1 MDKLDR
7 EVLENLSDLA
17 KRLFYSLDHNSQR
30 RVLKQAKE
38 IAGQNIK
45 KQKLKERIKGKSIQ
59 KREIRKKNNR
69 KQSGSISAG
78 RRDAAFSNVR
88 PVTHSSESVQETKEV
103 MVFAMHFLLLGEN
116 QSEESYSSGS
126 SGSFGTGSGVS
137 DFARPVSDMIERSAG
152 KSARRVQGSIR
163 ANVQRQKCASLNAHL
178 KKQIRKN
185 GRKSAEQGAKGAAG
199 GMEKVAKSVS
209 KMITSAVRAVAGN
222 PVVWIALLV
231 IVLIGAVAGVA
242 AMVIGSGGAADS
254 GDSSTYQAQVSEQT
268 ESYRELVEKYCEKY
282 GIDDYADLCLAIIE
296 QESGGNPPDVMQTEQ
311 SYYNTRPPIDTAEE
325 SIDCGTHELSDCLKK
340 AKCKNPSDIAGI
352 SLALQGY
359 NFGNGYIDWALKNYK
374 GYTKENAVIFSQK
387 MCAELGY
394 ASYGDVEYVPH
405 VLRYYVA
412 NPETAVTNESAKS
425 ILEELKENN
434 KADADVWAV
443 IEKGASLIGT
453 LQYSME
459 KRQGDG
465 RDNLEFFDCSSFTA
479 WSFHKAGNSGIA
491 YGSTTET
498 FRLSSKFVD
507 IEAKDLRPGDIGLK
521 SPTAGT
527 GGANHVGIYCG
538 TLKNGMKV
546 WLHCTSSSGS
556 SLTGNKSGAMF
567 GAYTGF
573 TYFRRLKKWN
583 K

>member
-7 EVLENLSDLA
+7 EVIENLSDPA

-30 RVLKQAKE
+30 RVLRQAKE
-38 IAGQNIK
+38 IAGQNVK

-59 KREIRKKNNR
+59 KKEIGKQNNR
-69 KQSGSISAG
+69 KRLGSIPAG

-88 PVTHSSESVQETKEV
+88 PATHISEPVHETKDT
-103 MVFAMHFLLLGEN
+103 MIFAMQFLLMGES
-116 QSEESYSSGS
+116 QSEESYSSD
-126 SGSFGTGSGVS
+126 SFGGSGTGNGVS
-137 DFARPVSDMIERSAG
+137 GFARLISGMMGKSVE

-163 ANVQRQKCASLNAHL
+163 ANVQRQRM

-185 GRKSAEQGAKGAAG
+185 GRKPAEQGAKGAVRG
-199 GMEKVAKSVS
+199 IEKAVKGVS
-209 KMITSAVRAVAGN
+209 KIIVSVIHAVTGN

-231 IVLIGAVAGVA
+231 IVLIGVVVGVV
-242 AMVIGSGGAADS
+242 AMVIGSGGAAES

-268 ESYRELVEKYCEKY
+268 ESYREMVAKYCEKY
-282 GIDDYADLCLAIIE
+282 GIDDYVDLCLAMIE

-311 SYYNTRPPIDTAEE
+311 SYYNISPPIDTAEE

-340 AKCKNPSDIAGI
+340 AKCKNPSDMAGI

-394 ASYGDVEYVPH
+394 SSYGDVEYVPH

-412 NPETAVTNESAKS
+412 NPETAVTNESAKA
-425 ILEELKENN
+425 ILKELKENN

-443 IEKGASLIGT
+443 IEKGASLIGSV
-453 LQYSME
+453 QYSME

-465 RDNLEFFDCSSFTA
+465 RDNPEFLDCSSFTA
-479 WSFHKAGNSGIA
+479 WSFHKAGNNGIA

-498 FRLSSKFVD
+498 FRTSSKFVD

-521 SPTAGT
+521 SQTAGT

-538 TLKNGMKV
+538 MLKNGTKV

-556 SLTGNKSGAMF
+556 SLTGNDSGAMF

>member
-1 MDKLDR
+1 MDKSGQR
-7 EVLENLSDLA
+7 TISSYEVIDNLSDPA

-45 KQKLKERIKGKSIQ
+45 KRKLKERIKGKSIQ
-59 KREIRKKNNR
+59 KREIRKQNNR
-69 KQSGSISAG
+69 KRSGSISVG
-78 RRDAAFSNVR
+78 RRDAAFFNVR
-88 PVTHSSESVQETKEV
+88 SVTHISEPVHETKEV
-103 MVFAMHFLLLGEN
+103 MIFAMQFLLMGES
-116 QSEESYSSGS
+116 QSEESYSGS
-126 SGSFGTGSGVS
+126 SDTGNGVS
-137 DFARPVSDMIERSAG
+137 DFARPISSVVG
-152 KSARRVQGSIR
+152 KSAGRMQGSIR
-163 ANVQRQKCASLNAHL
+163 ASVQRQKCASLNAHL

-185 GRKSAEQGAKGAAG
+185 GRKSAEHGEKGAVG
-199 GMEKVAKSVS
+199 GMEKAAKSVS
-209 KMITSAVRAVAGN
+209 KIITSAVHAVAGN
-222 PVVWIALLV
+222 PVVWITLLV

-268 ESYRELVEKYCEKY
+268 ESYRELVAKYCEKY
-282 GIDDYADLCLAIIE
+282 GIEDYVDLCLAMIE

-311 SYYNTRPPIDTAEE
+311 SYYNTSPPIDTAEE
-325 SIDCGTHELSDCLKK
+325 GIDCGTHELSDCLEK

-412 NPETAVTNESAKS
+412 NPETAVTNETAKS
-425 ILEELKENN
+425 ILKELKEHN

-443 IEKGASLIGT
+443 IEKGASLIGSV
-453 LQYSME
+453 QYSME
-459 KRQGDG
+459 KRKGDG
-465 RDNLEFFDCSSFTA
+465 RDNPEFLDCSSFTA
-479 WSFHKAGNSGIA
+479 WSFHKAGNNGIA

-498 FRLSSKFVD
+498 FRISSKFVD

-538 TLKNGMKV
+538 TLKNGTKV
-546 WLHCTSSSGS
+546 WLHCTSSSDS
-556 SLTGNKSGAMF
+556 SLTGNDSGAMF

-573 TYFRRLKKWN
+573 TYFRRLRKWN

>member
-1 MDKLDR
+1 MDKLDW
-7 EVLENLSDLA
+7 EIIEGLSEPA
-17 KRLFYSLDHNSQR
+17 KRLFYFLDHNSRR

-59 KREIRKKNNR
+59 KKEIWKKNNR

-78 RRDAAFSNVR
+78 RRDTAFSMSGSL
-88 PVTHSSESVQETKEV
+88 HETKET
-103 MVFAMHFLLLGEN
+103 MIFALQFLLLGESR
-116 QSEESYSSGS
+116 SEESYSAD
-126 SGSFGTGSGVS
+126 SFGN
-137 DFARPVSDMIERSAG
+137 FARNNDASGFARSISGMAG
-152 KSARRVQGSIR
+152 RTVEKSARRVQGSIR
-163 ANVQRQKCASLNAHL
+163 ANVQMQRL

-185 GRKSAEQGAKGAAG
+185 GKKPAEQGAKGAVR
-199 GMEKVAKSVS
+199 GMEKAAKGVSRIIASVVHAV
-209 KMITSAVRAVAGN
+209 TSN

-231 IVLIGAVAGVA
+231 IVLIGAVAGVI
-242 AMVIGSGGAADS
+242 AMVIGSGGAANS
-254 GDSSTYQAQVSEQT
+254 GGSSTYQAQVSEQT
-268 ESYRELVEKYCEKY
+268 ESYRELVAEYCEKY
-282 GIDDYADLCLAIIE
+282 GIDDYVDLCLAMIE

-311 SYYNTRPPIDTAEE
+311 SYYNTSPPIDTPEE

-387 MCAELGY
+387 MCVELGY
-394 ASYGDVEYVPH
+394 SSYGDVEYVPH

-412 NPETAVTNESAKS
+412 NPETAVTNESAKA
-425 ILEELKENN
+425 ILKELKENN
-434 KADADVWAV
+434 KADANVWAV
-443 IEKGASLIGT
+443 IEKGASLIGSV
-453 LQYSME
+453 QYSME

-465 RDNLEFFDCSSFTA
+465 RDNPEFLDCSSFTA
-479 WSFHKAGNSGIA
+479 WSFHKAGNNGIA

-498 FRLSSKFVD
+498 FRTSSKFVD

-521 SPTAGT
+521 SRTAGT

-546 WLHCTSSSGS
+546 WLHCTSCSGS
-556 SLTGNKSGAMF
+556 SLTGNDSGAMF

-573 TYFRRLKKWN
+573 TYFRRLGKWN
-583 K
+583 R

>member
-7 EVLENLSDLA
+7 EIIEGLSEPA
-17 KRLFYSLDHNSQR
+17 KRLFHSLDHNSQR
-30 RVLKQAKE
+30 RVLKKAKE

-45 KQKLKERIKGKSIQ
+45 KQKLKERNKSKSVQ
-59 KREIRKKNNR
+59 KKEIRKKNNR
-69 KQSGSISAG
+69 NQSGSISTE
-78 RRDAAFSNVR
+78 RRDAAFSM
-88 PVTHSSESVQETKEV
+88 SGSLQETKET
-103 MVFAMHFLLLGEN
+103 MIFALQFLLLGESR
-116 QSEESYSSGS
+116 SEESYSGDS
-126 SGSFGTGSGVS
+126 SGN
-137 DFARPVSDMIERSAG
+137 FARNNDASGFARSISGMAG
-152 KSARRVQGSIR
+152 RTAEKSARRVQGSIR
-163 ANVQRQKCASLNAHL
+163 ANVQMQRL

-185 GRKSAEQGAKGAAG
+185 RRKSAEQGAKGAVK
-199 GMEKVAKSVS
+199 GMEKAAKSVS
-209 KMITSAVRAVAGN
+209 KIIASVVHAVTGN

-231 IVLIGAVAGVA
+231 IVLIGAVAGVI
-242 AMVIGSGGAADS
+242 AMVIGSGGAANS

-268 ESYRELVEKYCEKY
+268 ESYRELVAEYCAKY
-282 GIDDYADLCLAIIE
+282 GIDDYVDLCLAMIE

-311 SYYNTRPPIDTAEE
+311 SYYNTSPPIDTPEK

-394 ASYGDVEYVPH
+394 SSYGDVEYVPH

-412 NPETAVTNESAKS
+412 NPETAVTNESAKA
-425 ILEELKENN
+425 ILKELKENN
-434 KADADVWAV
+434 KADANVWAV
-443 IEKGASLIGT
+443 IEKGAFLIGSV
-453 LQYSME
+453 QYSME

-465 RDNLEFFDCSSFTA
+465 RDNPEFLDCSSFTA
-479 WSFHKAGNSGIA
+479 WSFHKAGNNGIA

-498 FRLSSKFVD
+498 FRTSSKFVD

-521 SPTAGT
+521 SRTAGT

-538 TLKNGMKV
+538 ALKNGTKV
-546 WLHCTSSSGS
+546 WLHCTSRSGS
-556 SLTGNKSGAMF
+556 SLTGNDSGAMF

-573 TYFRRLKKWN
+573 TYFRRLGKWN
-583 K
+583 R

>member
-1 MDKLDR
+1 MDKLDK
-7 EVLENLSDLA
+7 EVIEGLSEPA
-17 KRLFYSLDHNSQR
+17 KRLFHSLDHNSQR

-38 IAGQNIK
+38 VAGQKIK
-45 KQKLKERIKGKSIQ
+45 KQKLKERIKSKSIR
-59 KREIRKKNNR
+59 KKEIQKKNNR
-69 KQSGSISAG
+69 KQSGSISEK
-78 RRDAAFSNVR
+78 RRDAAFSMSK
-88 PVTHSSESVQETKEV
+88 PVHETKEV
-103 MVFAMHFLLLGEN
+103 MIFAMQFLLMGES
-116 QSEESYSSGS
+116 QSEESHSSGS
-126 SGSFGTGSGVS
+126 SGSSGADYEVS
-137 DFARPVSDMIERSAG
+137 GFVRPVSDMMERSAK
-152 KSARRVQGSIR
+152 KSARRLQGSIR
-163 ANVQRQKCASLNAHL
+163 ANVQRQRM
-178 KKQIRKN
+178 KKQIRKQ
-185 GRKSAEQGAKGAAG
+185 GRKSAEQSTKSVVR
-199 GMEKVAKSVS
+199 GMEKAAKGVS
-209 KMITSAVRAVAGN
+209 KIIASAVQAVASN
-222 PVVWIALLV
+222 PVVWSSLLV
-231 IVLIGAVAGVA
+231 IVLIGAVAGVV
-242 AMVIGSGGAADS
+242 AMVIGSAGAANS
-254 GDSSTYQAQVSEQT
+254 EDSSTYQAQVSKQT
-268 ESYRELVEKYCEKY
+268 ESYRELVAEYCEKY
-282 GIDDYADLCLAIIE
+282 GIDDYVDLCLAMIE

-311 SYYNTRPPIDTAEE
+311 SYYNTSPPIDTAEE

-387 MCAELGY
+387 MCAELGFS
-394 ASYGDVEYVPH
+394 SYGDVEYVPH

-434 KADADVWAV
+434 TAANDVWAV
-443 IEKGASLIGT
+443 IEKGASLLGSV
-453 LQYSME
+453 QYSME

-465 RDNLEFFDCSSFTA
+465 RDNPEFLDCSSFTA
-479 WSFHKAGNSGIA
+479 WSFHKAGNNGIA

-498 FRLSSKFVD
+498 FRTSSKFVD

-521 SPTAGT
+521 SQTAGT

-538 TLKNGMKV
+538 TLKNGTKV

-556 SLTGNKSGAMF
+556 SLTGNESGAMF

>member
-7 EVLENLSDLA
+7 EVVENLSEPA

-38 IAGQNIK
+38 IAGQKIK
-45 KQKLKERIKGKSIQ
+45 KQKLKNRNKSKSIQ
-59 KREIRKKNNR
+59 KKEIRKKNNR
-69 KQSGSISAG
+69 KQLGSISAG
-78 RRDAAFSNVR
+78 RRDAAFSNM
-88 PVTHSSESVQETKEV
+88 QGTKEV
-103 MVFAMHFLLLGEN
+103 MIFAMYFLLMGEN
-116 QSEESYSSGS
+116 QSEDSYSFGSSGS
-126 SGSFGTGSGVS
+126 SGTGNGVS
-137 DFARPVSDMIERSAG
+137 DFARPVSGMVGKSVE

-163 ANVQRQKCASLNAHL
+163 ANVQRQRM
-178 KKQIRKN
+178 KKRIRKN
-185 GRKSAEQGAKGAAG
+185 GRKSAEQSGKGAVGA
-199 GMEKVAKSVS
+199 MEKAGKSVS
-209 KMITSAVRAVAGN
+209 KMVASAVHVVASN
-222 PVVWIALLV
+222 PVVWIVLLV
-231 IVLIGAVAGVA
+231 IVLIGAVAGVV
-242 AMVIGSGGAADS
+242 AMVIGSGGAANS
-254 GDSSTYQAQVSEQT
+254 EDSSTYQAQVSEQT
-268 ESYRELVEKYCEKY
+268 ESYRELVAKYCEKY
-282 GIDDYADLCLAIIE
+282 GIDDYVDLCLAMIE
-296 QESGGNPPDVMQTEQ
+296 QESSGNPPDVMQTEQ
-311 SYYNTRPPIDTAEE
+311 SYYNTSPPIDTAEE

-340 AKCKNPSDIAGI
+340 AKCKNPSDITGI

-387 MCAELGY
+387 MCVELGY
-394 ASYGDVEYVPH
+394 SSYGDVEYVPH

-412 NPETAVTNESAKS
+412 NPETAVTNGSAKS

-443 IEKGASLIGT
+443 IEKGASLIGSV
-453 LQYSME
+453 QYSME

-465 RDNLEFFDCSSFTA
+465 RNNPEFLDCSSFTA
-479 WSFHKAGNSGIA
+479 WSFHKAGNNGVA

-498 FRLSSKFVD
+498 FRTSSIFVD

-538 TLKNGMKV
+538 TLKNGTKV

-556 SLTGNKSGAMF
+556 SLTGNDSGAMF
-567 GAYTGF
+567 GTYTRF
-573 TYFRRLKKWN
+573 TYFRRLRKWN

>member
-7 EVLENLSDLA
+7 EVVENLSDPA

-38 IAGQNIK
+38 IAGQNVK

-59 KREIRKKNNR
+59 KKEIRKKNNR

-78 RRDAAFSNVR
+78 RRDAAFSNVCS
-88 PVTHSSESVQETKEV
+88 VTHISEPVHETKEV
-103 MVFAMHFLLLGEN
+103 MIFAMKFLLMGES
-116 QSEESYSSGS
+116 QSEESYSGS
-126 SGSFGTGSGVS
+126 SGTGNGVS
-137 DFARPVSDMIERSAG
+137 DFARPMSGVVG
-152 KSARRVQGSIR
+152 KSARRMQGSIR
-163 ANVQRQKCASLNAHL
+163 ASVQRQKCASLNAHL

-185 GRKSAEQGAKGAAG
+185 GRKSAEHGAKDAVR
-199 GMEKVAKSVS
+199 GMEKAAKSVS
-209 KMITSAVRAVAGN
+209 KIITSAVHAVASN

-242 AMVIGSGGAADS
+242 AMVIGSGGAANS

-268 ESYRELVEKYCEKY
+268 ESYRELVTKYCEKY
-282 GIDDYADLCLAIIE
+282 GIEDYVDLCLAMIE

-311 SYYNTRPPIDTAEE
+311 SYYNTSPPIDTAEE

-443 IEKGASLIGT
+443 IEKGASLIGSV
-453 LQYSME
+453 QYSME

-465 RDNLEFFDCSSFTA
+465 RDNPEFLDCSSFTA
-479 WSFHKAGNSGIA
+479 WSFHKAGNNGVA
-491 YGSTTET
+491 YESTTET
-498 FRLSSKFVD
+498 FRTSSKFVD
-507 IEAKDLRPGDIGLK
+507 IEAKNLRPGDIGLK

-538 TLKNGMKV
+538 TLKNGTKV

-556 SLTGNKSGAMF
+556 SLTGNNSGAMF

>member
-1 MDKLDR
+1 MDKSR
-7 EVLENLSDLA
+7 QRTISSYEVIENLSDPA

-45 KQKLKERIKGKSIQ
+45 KRKLKERIKGESIQ
-59 KREIRKKNNR
+59 KKEIRKKNNR
-69 KQSGSISAG
+69 KRSGSISAG
-78 RRDAAFSNVR
+78 RRDAAFS
-88 PVTHSSESVQETKEV
+88 TSGSVQETKET
-103 MVFAMHFLLLGEN
+103 MIFAMHFLLMGES

-126 SGSFGTGSGVS
+126 SGTGNGVS
-137 DFARPVSDMIERSAG
+137 DFARPVSDVVG
-152 KSARRVQGSIR
+152 KSARRMQGSIR
-163 ANVQRQKCASLNAHL
+163 ASVQRQKCASLNAHL

-185 GRKSAEQGAKGAAG
+185 SRKSAMQSGKGAVR
-199 GMEKVAKSVS
+199 GMEKAAKSVS
-209 KMITSAVRAVAGN
+209 KIITSVVHAVAGN

-231 IVLIGAVAGVA
+231 IVLIGALAGVV
-242 AMVIGSGGAADS
+242 AMVIGSGGAANS

-282 GIDDYADLCLAIIE
+282 GIEDYVDLCLAMIE

-311 SYYNTRPPIDTAEE
+311 SYYNTSPPIDTAEE
-325 SIDCGTHELSDCLKK
+325 SINCGTHELSDCLKK
-340 AKCKNPSDIAGI
+340 TKCKNPSDIAGI

-374 GYTKENAVIFSQK
+374 GYTKESAVIFSQK

-394 ASYGDVEYVPH
+394 SSYGDVEYVPH

-425 ILEELKENN
+425 ILKELKENN

-443 IEKGASLIGT
+443 IEKGASLIGSV
-453 LQYSME
+453 QYSME

-465 RDNLEFFDCSSFTA
+465 RDNPEFLDCSSFTA
-479 WSFHKAGNSGIA
+479 WSFHKAGNNGIA

-498 FRLSSKFVD
+498 FRTSSKFVD
-507 IEAKDLRPGDIGLK
+507 IDAKDLRPGDIGLK

-538 TLKNGMKV
+538 TLKNGTKV
-546 WLHCTSSSGS
+546 WLHCTFSSGS
-556 SLTGNKSGAMF
+556 SLTGNNSGAMF

-573 TYFRRLKKWN
+573 AYFRRLKKWN
-583 K
+583 R

>member
-1 MDKLDR
+1 MDKSGQR
-7 EVLENLSDLA
+7 TISSYEVIENLSDPA

-38 IAGQNIK
+38 IAGQNVK

-69 KQSGSISAG
+69 KRSGSISAG
-78 RRDAAFSNVR
+78 KRDTAFSMSGR
-88 PVTHSSESVQETKEV
+88 VQETKET
-103 MVFAMHFLLLGEN
+103 MIFAMHFLLMGES
-116 QSEESYSSGS
+116 QSEESYSFGSSGS
-126 SGSFGTGSGVS
+126 SGTGNEVS
-137 DFARPVSDMIERSAG
+137 DFARPVSGVVG
-152 KSARRVQGSIR
+152 KSARRMQGSIR
-163 ANVQRQKCASLNAHL
+163 ASVQRQKCASLNAHL

-185 GRKSAEQGAKGAAG
+185 GRKSAVQSGKGAVR
-199 GMEKVAKSVS
+199 GMEKAVKSVS
-209 KMITSAVRAVAGN
+209 KIITSVVYAVAGN

-231 IVLIGAVAGVA
+231 IVLVGAVVGVV
-242 AMVIGSGGAADS
+242 AMVIGSGGAVNS
-254 GDSSTYQAQVSEQT
+254 GDSSTYQARVLEQT
-268 ESYRELVEKYCEKY
+268 ESYRELVTKYCEKY
-282 GIDDYADLCLAIIE
+282 GIEDYVDLCLAMIE

-311 SYYNTRPPIDTAEE
+311 SYYNTNPPIDTAEE

-374 GYTKENAVIFSQK
+374 GYTKESAVIFSQK

-394 ASYGDVEYVPH
+394 SSYGDVEYVPH

-412 NPETAVTNESAKS
+412 NPETAVTNESTKS
-425 ILEELKENN
+425 ILEELKEHN
-434 KADADVWAV
+434 KADVDVWAV
-443 IEKGASLIGT
+443 IEKGASLIGSV
-453 LQYSME
+453 QYSME

-465 RDNLEFFDCSSFTA
+465 RDNPEFLDCSSFTA
-479 WSFHKAGNSGIA
+479 WSFHKAGNNGIA

-498 FRLSSKFVD
+498 FRTSSKFVD
-507 IEAKDLRPGDIGLK
+507 IEAKNLRPGDIGLK

-538 TLKNGMKV
+538 TLKNGTKV

-556 SLTGNKSGAMF
+556 SLTGNDSGAMF

>member
-1 MDKLDR
+1 MDKLERD
-7 EVLENLSDLA
+7 VIENLSELA
-17 KRLFYSLDHNSQR
+17 KRLFQSLDHNSQR

-38 IAGQNIK
+38 IAGRKVK
-45 KQKLKERIKGKSIQ
+45 KKKLKERIKSKSIQ
-59 KREIRKKNNR
+59 KKEIRKKNNKKR
-69 KQSGSISAG
+69 SGGISAE

-88 PVTHSSESVQETKEV
+88 SAAHISEPVHETKET
-103 MVFAMHFLLLGEN
+103 MIFAMQFLLLGES
-116 QSEESYSSGS
+116 QSEESHSSDSSG
-126 SGSFGTGSGVS
+126 TGGRAS
-137 DFARPVSDMIERSAG
+137 DFVRPVSGMAARSAE

-163 ANVQRQKCASLNAHL
+163 ANVHKQRM

-185 GRKSAEQGAKGAAG
+185 GRKSAEQGAKGAVK
-199 GMEKVAKSVS
+199 GMEKAAKGVS
-209 KMITSAVRAVAGN
+209 KIIASAVHVVVSN

-231 IVLIGAVAGVA
+231 IVLIGAVVGVA

-268 ESYRELVEKYCEKY
+268 ESYRELVTKYCEKY
-282 GIDDYADLCLAIIE
+282 GIDDYVDLCLAMIE

-311 SYYNTRPPIDTAEE
+311 SYYNTSPPIDTAEE
-325 SIDCGTHELSDCLKK
+325 SIDCGTHELADCLEK
-340 AKCKNPSDIAGI
+340 AKCKNPSDMAGI

-359 NFGNGYIDWALKNYK
+359 NFGNGYIDWVLKNYK

-394 ASYGDVEYVPH
+394 SSYGDVEYVPH

-425 ILEELKENN
+425 ILKELKENN

-443 IEKGASLIGT
+443 IEKGASLIGSV
-453 LQYSME
+453 QYSME

-465 RDNLEFFDCSSFTA
+465 RDNPEFLDCSSFTA

-521 SPTAGT
+521 SQTAGT

-538 TLKNGMKV
+538 TLKNGTKV

>member
-7 EVLENLSDLA
+7 EVVKNLSDPA
-17 KRLFYSLDHNSQR
+17 KRLFHSLDHNSQR
-30 RVLKQAKE
+30 RVLKQAKK

-45 KQKLKERIKGKSIQ
+45 KQKLKERIKSKSIL

-69 KQSGSISAG
+69 KRSGSISAG
-78 RRDAAFSNVR
+78 RRDAAFSNAHR
-88 PVTHSSESVQETKEV
+88 TTHSLGSVQGTNEV
-103 MVFAMHFLLLGEN
+103 MIFAMHFLLMGES
-116 QSEESYSSGS
+116 QSEESDSSGS
-126 SGSFGTGSGVS
+126 SGTGNGAS
-137 DFARPVSDMIERSAG
+137 DFVRPVSGMVG
-152 KSARRVQGSIR
+152 KSARRMQGSIR
-163 ANVQRQKCASLNAHL
+163 ATVQRQKCASLNAHR
-178 KKQIRKN
+178 KRQIRKN
-185 GRKSAEQGAKGAAG
+185 SRKPAEQGARGAVR
-199 GMEKVAKSVS
+199 GMEKAAKSVS
-209 KMITSAVRAVAGN
+209 KIITSVVHAVAGN

-231 IVLIGAVAGVA
+231 IVLVGAVAGVV
-242 AMVIGSGGAADS
+242 AMVIGSGGGANS

-282 GIDDYADLCLAIIE
+282 GIEDYVDLCLAMIE

-311 SYYNTRPPIDTAEE
+311 SYYNTSPPIDTAEE

-340 AKCKNPSDIAGI
+340 AKCKNSSYIAGI

-394 ASYGDVEYVPH
+394 GSYGDVEYVPH

-412 NPETAVTNESAKS
+412 NPETAVTNEFAKS

-443 IEKGASLIGT
+443 IQKGASLIGT
-453 LQYSME
+453 VQYSME

-465 RDNLEFFDCSSFTA
+465 RDNPEFLDCSSFTA
-479 WSFHKAGNSGIA
+479 WSFHKAGNNGVA

-498 FRLSSKFVD
+498 FRTSSKFMD

-538 TLKNGMKV
+538 TLKNSTKV

-556 SLTGNKSGAMF
+556 SLTGNDSGAMF

-573 TYFRRLKKWN
+573 IYFRRLKKWN
-583 K
+583 Q